1 MRKGSM
7 QKLKYVIILE
17 ILRRETDSE
26 HTMPTKVLLQ
36 KLSEYGIES
45 SRETLYSDIKV
56 LNENGF
62 EILCNRG
69 ISNEYFVE
77 DRNFDL
83 PELKILMD
91 AVQATSF
98 ITPKKTDELID
109 KIASLGGSHRAE
121 LLKNDTVIYNTIKHT
136 NEHIY
141 YSINE
146 IALAISNNRK
156 IVFKY
161 FDYSETKERVYRK
174 EGKNFCLNP
183 IALMINNDNY
193 YLVGYNDY
201 FKKILH
207 YIATFI
213 TEMAEVNIERA
224 VKYWKWVM
232 DTFTA
237 EIINSAKKEPENE
250 YDYEPAGRILYLMV
264 AEYPTKEV
272 MDIIRDDKYFKY
284 IFIDMDWEKHGTTT
298 MGNTLSNVYLYDSFD
313 LMKKCY
319 EAFIKYQKDKYTNR
333 DLKEIWDT
341 FLVFFEWKED
351 GQETLDYIRA
361 EMSRRG
367 DFGKVILRFV
377 DKVEAKHKE
386 DLEYESDEDDE

>member
-1 MRKGSM
+1 MKDDFINKIIYGGIDHDMDGDVDINDAFIGDEIRKSTGGSHKHHEQFDEYDIAEM
-7 QKLKYVIILE
+7 DEFERELNGIDDEEYKWCREFAGYVDEEEDVEEDEDYEEDEDFSEEEDEPLITLTFNVESSEDNKRTDGVYKYL
-17 ILRRETDSE
+17 
-26 HTMPTKVLLQ
+26 
-36 KLSEYGIES
+36 EYG
-45 SRETLYSDIKV
+45 RWD
-56 LNENGF
+56 
-62 EILCNRG
+62 
-69 ISNEYFVE
+69 YFRAVY
-77 DRNFDL
+77 DHF
-83 PELKILMD
+83 PELKED
-91 AVQATSF
+91 YAG
-98 ITPKKTDELID
+98 DEDLD
-109 KIASLGGSHRAE
+109 
-121 LLKNDTVIYNTIKHT
+121 
-136 NEHIY
+136 
-141 YSINE
+141 
-146 IALAISNNRK
+146 
-156 IVFKY
+156 
-161 FDYSETKERVYRK
+161 
-174 EGKNFCLNP
+174 
-183 IALMINNDNY
+183 
-193 YLVGYNDY
+193 
-201 FKKILH
+201 
-207 YIATFI
+207 IATFI